1 MREGPA
7 RSATGARTGLR
18 PPRNGF
24 LLLKLHG
31 FEQFVDNLMLGLTVR
46 REGIG
51 KVHPAD
57 SRQIGRGHDVSI
69 VSHCARDVHGLAIGI
84 KRGLEAHASVHAV
97 VLQLDGNGERQ
108 LRLANIRRSD
118 RGIQVGGR
126 LAQHKIEAP
135 QNGGFAGFIRTHQH
149 EMPADVDS
157 EIGDAAVVRNAQRG
171 QSHGPPIP

>member
-1 MREGPA
+1 M
-7 RSATGARTGLR
+7 
-18 PPRNGF
+18 
-24 LLLKLHG
+24 HG

-57 SRQIGRGHDVSI
+57 PCQIGRGHGVSI

-84 KRGLEAHASVHAV
+84 ERGLEVHAGVHAV

-126 LAQHKIEAP
+126 LAQHKVEAP
-135 QNGGFAGFIRTHQH
+135 
-149 EMPADVDS
+149 
-157 EIGDAAVVRNAQRG
+157 
-171 QSHGPPIP
+171 